1 MKEFYFDK
9 TAKIYYDSDLDTLF
23 LEYLNKVSSDD
34 QFININTALLNAF
47 RSLQTHKFI
56 ADIRKMGIISI
67 EAQNWVVNNLLPGMI
82 KHLAGKT
89 LFHAQLLD
97 SAEILSK
104 VSANQVK
111 NKAAKTK
118 EKIEV
123 MQFTNREEMIEFL
136 KKIK

>member
-1 MKEFYFDK
+1 MTFTKKITERSNIPDAMKEFYFDK

-47 RSLQTHKFI
+47 RSLQTRKFI

-82 KHLAGKT
+82 KHL
-89 LFHAQLLD
+89 
-97 SAEILSK
+97 
-104 VSANQVK
+104 
-111 NKAAKTK
+111 
-118 EKIEV
+118 
-123 MQFTNREEMIEFL
+123 
-136 KKIK
+136 